1 MEFFASFIPT
11 LIVGISLG
19 SLYGLVALAYTIIIN
34 ATQLVNFAQG
44 DFAMV
49 GVFFAWIAMSALGL
63 PVWLAVIIAV
73 LAGALTGFLTER
85 TMVTPLMKKGGTP
98 FAPILGTMAVGMIA
112 EGAVGYYTNFFWM
125 PINYFFGMQPWRVGK
140 IPVDTQGILIIGV
153 TIVLVIVYWV
163 VLNQTLPGLALRA
176 SGFNR
181 TVSMLLGIQI
191 SRMVALA
198 FVISGSISAIAG
210 VLCAPLSAFTA
221 LEGMPLAINGF
232 IALIIGG
239 WGNPYAAVLG
249 GVTLGLNRALLTGY
263 FSSAHAEI
271 ATFVILILVLTVKPD
286 GLFPRLMLPKSKK
299 RAEL

>member
-1 MEFFASFIPT
+1 MEFLVSFIPT

-49 GVFFAWIAMSALGL
+49 GVVFAWVALSFLGF
-63 PVWLAVIIAV
+63 PVWLAIIIAII
-73 LAGALTGFLTER
+73 AGALIGFLTER
-85 TMVTPLMKKGGTP
+85 IMVTPLMKRGGSS
-98 FAPILGTMAVGMIA
+98 FSPILGTMAVGMIA

-140 IPVDTQGILIIGV
+140 IPVDTQGALIIIT
-153 TIVLVIVYWV
+153 TIVLVIGYWFI
-163 VLNQTLPGLALRA
+163 LNKTLPGLALRA

-191 SRMVALA
+191 TRMVALA
-198 FVISGSISAIAG
+198 FIISGSISGLAG

-249 GVTLGLNRALLTGY
+249 GVTLGLMRALLTGY

-271 ATFVILILVLTVKPD
+271 STFVILILVLTLKPD
-286 GLFPRLMLPKSKK
+286 GLFSRLMLPKGERKPG
-299 RAEL
+299 L